1 MNHAKG
7 AGASGD
13 EAQGREVAETPEV
26 PEVLQTERLR
36 LRWFHPSDAPW
47 ILALLNSPGWLSQIG
62 DRGVHDLARAAEWI
76 DERLIGNYHR
86 QGHGFWAV
94 EERGTGTP
102 VGMCGLVHRPGLPDV
117 DLGYAFLPQAW
128 GRGLAREAARAC
140 LAHGHQVLG
149 LRRILAITL
158 PGNVASQ
165 AVLAAIGMQPA
176 GEVCLPGDSR
186 VQRLFESLHPGR

>member
-1 MNHAKG
+1 MNHAP
-7 AGASGD
+7 AGAPPS
-13 EAQGREVAETPEV
+13 EV
-26 PEVLQTERLR
+26 PEAHPVREVLSTGRLR
-36 LRWFHPSDAPW
+36 LRWFQPSDAPW
-47 ILALLNSPGWLSQIG
+47 VLALLNSPGWLNHIG

-94 EERGTGTP
+94 AERSTGAP

-117 DLGYAFLPQAW
+117 DLGYAFLPEAW

-140 LAHGHQVLG
+140 LTHGHEVLG
-149 LRRILAITL
+149 LRRILAITR
-158 PGNVASQ
+158 PGNAASL

-176 GEVCLPGDSR
+176 GEVCLPGETR